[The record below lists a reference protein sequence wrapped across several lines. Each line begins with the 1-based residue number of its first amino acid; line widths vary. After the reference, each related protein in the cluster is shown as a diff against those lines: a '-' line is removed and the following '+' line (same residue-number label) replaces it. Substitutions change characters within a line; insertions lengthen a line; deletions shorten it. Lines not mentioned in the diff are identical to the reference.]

1 MSFIH
6 IMRDEKFNDFA
17 IQQFEEVAPNQNKY
31 IILTNN
37 QSELYYTQNKDK
49 TKPINIKKDEFKLLA
64 NSLPS
69 YKVVFIHYLDDWKE
83 KLIAIAPPETTFV
96 WMFWGQDAQ
105 KLFYDNSYLFKTRL
119 LVLKLLGIKEFTWPY
134 HNWIRR
140 LILPFTQRG
149 RVLKRISFCCPVIE
163 EEFELMKRKLK
174 LNMKMIPFTY
184 GSIDENFKDCASKMS
199 NGKNI
204 MIGNS
209 ATFSSNHLDAF
220 NCIKKANILTDN
232 KKLIVPLSYGNNSYR
247 DIIINRGEQLF
258 GDKFVPLT
266 NYVKLSDFIEYLSDC
281 SALILFH
288 IRQQALGNIL
298 IALNLGLKIYMHPK
312 SILYKSL
319 KKKGFVIY
327 STSDIN
333 TDNLNSELDQSI
345 IKKNRTLVYEY
356 YGNKAV
362 IDKTRFLIHEAQQ
375 K

>member
-1 MSFIH
+1 
-6 IMRDEKFNDFA
+6 MRDEKFNDFA
-17 IQQFEEVAPNQNKY
+17 IQQFEEVAPNQNEY
-31 IILTNN
+31 IILTEN
-37 QSELYYTQNKDK
+37 QRELYFTQKTHK
-49 TKPINIKKDEFKLLA
+49 TKLININKNEFKLLA
-64 NSLPS
+64 NSLPT
-69 YKVVFIHYLDDWKE
+69 YKAVFIHYLDDWKE
-83 KLIAIAPPETTFV
+83 KLIAIAPSEAKFV

-149 RVLKRISFCCPVIE
+149 RVLNKIRFCCPVIE
-163 EEFELMKRKLK
+163 EEFELMQKKLK
-174 LNMKMIPFTY
+174 LNIKMIPFTY
-184 GSIDENFKDCASKMS
+184 GSIDENFKDYTPKERF
-199 NGKNI
+199 GRNI

-220 NCIKKANILTDN
+220 YNLRKANVLTDN

-247 DIIINRGEQLF
+247 DFIISRGEQLF

-266 NYVKLSDFIEYLSDC
+266 NYLRLSDFIGYLSNC

-298 IALNLGLKIYMHPK
+298 IALNLGIKIYMHPR

-319 KKKGFVIY
+319 INKGFIIY
-327 STSDIN
+327 SISEINTNNIN
-333 TDNLNSELDQSI
+333 TDLDQFD
-345 IKKNRTLVYEY
+345 KDNNRTLVNQY
-356 YGNKAV
+356 YGNNAV
-362 IDKTRFLIHEAQQ
+362 IEKTKYLIRKMQNN
-375 K
+375 